1 MNLASTRTLWRQQA
15 LRWRCGQLP
24 SRLRR
29 ALASV
34 ADPIPVLMVCY
45 NNGRY
50 VAHLA
55 TQLNERGLTPVVLD
69 NHSTDLATQAAL
81 QRLHQAG
88 QIRHVMSPKNF
99 GHMVGFLSPVYDC
112 LPELFAY
119 TDPDLDLS
127 PGMPDEFL
135 TVLAGLTERYGV
147 YKAGLAL
154 TLRSDTPMTPALVH
168 IHAKRPFAFERHYDV
183 REWESNYWRRP
194 LVHETLQV
202 HAAPVD
208 TTLAVYR
215 KYNFRGQFTDGVRV
229 AGAFEAVHLPWY
241 PALDILDERDKAAYL
256 RGNKSSNWVVPIRR
270 GRGLWQ
276 RK

>member
-1 MNLASTRTLWRQQA
+1 MKLASTKTLWRQQ
-15 LRWRCGQLP
+15 LQRWRCGELP
-24 SRLRR
+24 SQLRL
-29 ALASV
+29 ALASI

-50 VAHLA
+50 VANL
-55 TQLNERGLTPVVLD
+55 TKQLNQRGLTPVVLD
-69 NHSTDLATQAAL
+69 NHSTDPGTQAVL
-81 QRLHQAG
+81 LRLHQAG
-88 QIRHVMSPKNF
+88 QIRQVRSPKNF

-127 PGMPDEFL
+127 PEMPAEFL
-135 TVLAGLTERYGV
+135 SILAGLTERYGV

-168 IHAKRPFAFERHYDV
+168 IQAKRPFAFGRHYAV
-183 REWESNYWRRP
+183 REWEANFWRRP

-215 KYNFRGQFTDGVRV
+215 KDNFRGQFTDGVRV
-229 AGAFEAVHLPWY
+229 AGEFEALHLPWY
-241 PALDILDERDKAAYL
+241 PALDILNEQDKAAYL
-256 RGNKSSNWVVPIRR
+256 RGNKSSNWVLPIKPAK
-270 GRGLWQ
+270 GRWQ